1 MGFTV
6 NQIAAP
12 VSADKREVIE
22 KARRLCGI
30 SPDKIKSADI
40 HKTSLDARKRSN
52 IHFVHSVYFE
62 LADPAEEQRLCAKK
76 GFCRIADEPAQ
87 PNFSDKSARAER

>member
-30 SPDKIKSADI
+30 SPDK
-40 HKTSLDARKRSN
+40 
-52 IHFVHSVYFE
+52 F
-62 LADPAEEQRLCAKK
+62 
-76 GFCRIADEPAQ
+76 
-87 PNFSDKSARAER
+87 